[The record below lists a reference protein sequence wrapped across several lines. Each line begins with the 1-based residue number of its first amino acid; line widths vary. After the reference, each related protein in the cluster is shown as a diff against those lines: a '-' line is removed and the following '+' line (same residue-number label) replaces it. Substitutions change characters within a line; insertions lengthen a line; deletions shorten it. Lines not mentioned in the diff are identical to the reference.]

1 MQEKTQALLLSDI
14 RVPFDAPDEEAL
26 KIAQKKL
33 KSARL
38 DARLR
43 FHIYK
48 KSLDA
53 RRKHAILKV
62 CSVLAEA
69 DEPFFVTPALL
80 QKLGARPFSRAVPEV
95 RIGEEPLDARPL
107 VVGMGPA
114 GLFAAL
120 LLAEWGYAPIIID
133 RGDDVAARAS
143 AVARFRDSGVLD
155 TESNIQFGAGGAGTF
170 SDGKLRRT
178 CRDRA
183 KAEAP
188 RGHRHFA
195 RGRAEYPCAHRDAG
209 WHGKIP
215 HEIRG
220 SERHRAKRA
229 RAHLGGRAGGG
240 RGAACHRP
248 QRARHL

>member
-69 DEPFFVTPALL
+69 DEPFFVAPAFRPGE
-80 QKLGARPFSRAVPEV
+80 GARPHA
-95 RIGEEPLDARPL
+95 GA
-107 VVGMGPA
+107 GP
-114 GLFAAL
+114 G
-120 LLAEWGYAPIIID
+120 
-133 RGDDVAARAS
+133 
-143 AVARFRDSGVLD
+143 AVA
-155 TESNIQFGAGGAGTF
+155 GAVFPGPGA
-170 SDGKLRRT
+170 
-178 CRDRA
+178 
-183 KAEAP
+183 
-188 RGHRHFA
+188 
-195 RGRAEYPCAHRDAG
+195 
-209 WHGKIP
+209 
-215 HEIRG
+215 
-220 SERHRAKRA
+220 
-229 RAHLGGRAGGG
+229 
-240 RGAACHRP
+240 
-248 QRARHL
+248 